1 MGVYT
6 MKKLKCMLETSY
18 SIDAI
23 FYLRKSSIL
32 VSLVFLIILSIMQMT
47 PTAFVL
53 IGDAPYR
60 WDLNVWD
67 ISESSQH
74 LLEDN
79 LPDDCVVNNYKLSCK
94 QSLDIVLQNEVR
106 VAFNLPT
113 STVRN
118 GLIFNEDH
126 FLFVIDDMNYKFD
139 YSKFEGVDFSNI
151 TYDEMFMRVASTIKP
166 MFMPAMLLETY
177 QSGILLTFGFVLIV
191 SVLFMLLRIG
201 RQVFLS
207 YKEVLNLV
215 IYSSTFP
222 AIMALVIGMFN
233 GAWSIIIY
241 NIGTLIVLFFVY
253 RSRVEPYLSGQR
265 AG

>member
-1 MGVYT
+1 
-6 MKKLKCMLETSY
+6 
-18 SIDAI
+18 
-23 FYLRKSSIL
+23 
-32 VSLVFLIILSIMQMT
+32 
-47 PTAFVL
+47 
-53 IGDAPYR
+53 
-60 WDLNVWD
+60 
-67 ISESSQH
+67 
-74 LLEDN
+74 
-79 LPDDCVVNNYKLSCK
+79 
-94 QSLDIVLQNEVR
+94 
-106 VAFNLPT
+106 
-113 STVRN
+113 
-118 GLIFNEDH
+118 
-126 FLFVIDDMNYKFD
+126 
-139 YSKFEGVDFSNI
+139 
-151 TYDEMFMRVASTIKP
+151 MFMRVASTIKP

-201 RQVFLS
+201 RQSFLS

-222 AIMALVIGMFN
+222 AIMSLVIGMFN

>member
-79 LPDDCVVNNYKLSCK
+79 LPDDCVVNN
-94 QSLDIVLQNEVR
+94 
-106 VAFNLPT
+106 
-113 STVRN
+113 
-118 GLIFNEDH
+118 
-126 FLFVIDDMNYKFD
+126 
-139 YSKFEGVDFSNI
+139 
-151 TYDEMFMRVASTIKP
+151 
-166 MFMPAMLLETY
+166 
-177 QSGILLTFGFVLIV
+177 
-191 SVLFMLLRIG
+191 
-201 RQVFLS
+201 
-207 YKEVLNLV
+207 
-215 IYSSTFP
+215 
-222 AIMALVIGMFN
+222 
-233 GAWSIIIY
+233 
-241 NIGTLIVLFFVY
+241 
-253 RSRVEPYLSGQR
+253 
-265 AG
+265 

>member
-151 TYDEMFMRVASTIKP
+151 TYDEMFMRVASTHVYASYVIRD
-166 MFMPAMLLETY
+166 
-177 QSGILLTFGFVLIV
+177 V
-191 SVLFMLLRIG
+191 SVRDLIDIRICFNSLCLIYVIKN
-201 RQVFLS
+201 RAPIVFKL
-207 YKEVLNLV
+207 
-215 IYSSTFP
+215 
-222 AIMALVIGMFN
+222 
-233 GAWSIIIY
+233 
-241 NIGTLIVLFFVY
+241 
-253 RSRVEPYLSGQR
+253 
-265 AG
+265 